1 VRLKSTLLLTFGAGW
16 LAMVAVC
23 FHISKELQD
32 QRTND
37 ARRELRNQAALLS
50 SVFDP
55 AAPDLDRLV
64 DEMARHA
71 PYRITIITGDG
82 RVVADSEFS
91 SEHLAELE
99 NHADRTE
106 ILDARRTGSG
116 ERTRYS
122 TSVGKWLMY
131 SAHRLRRSDG
141 FVRVAMPVPERRLLT
156 PPFRLV
162 LTILALVGFG
172 AAAALLGTLRRTVT
186 EPKRKIEKYIASIDD
201 GQAAP
206 AVAIHSAEEL
216 GPVARSL
223 ETLAK
228 KVQARTQLLE
238 SEKNYLKAVL
248 ASMSEGV
255 LIVDTRGRITRANP
269 AFTEIFRIDCDP
281 IGRTA
286 LEIVRIASV
295 ETGLAKVL
303 REPETSEHEE
313 EIKLGDRVLLAR
325 FSRLEGANQI
335 LGVVVVFHDITRL
348 RRLENA
354 RRDFVSNLSHEFRTP
369 LTSIRG
375 YAETVMD
382 EKCASA
388 AHRDFL
394 PKIHRNALQLSQMID
409 ELFKLASLENG
420 TERLEKQ
427 QVNLRALMCDL
438 EKELGPRFT
447 EKGVRFSGEI
457 QPGAEVF
464 LAREAFV
471 RRILYNLLDNALK
484 YTDSG
489 EIKVSA
495 QKSGKELIVAVADT
509 GVGIPAEDLERI
521 FERFYRVNKDRS
533 RQTGGSGIGLAIVKH
548 LVQVHGGR
556 VWVESKL
563 GRGSTFYFA
572 LPVGGELKKAG

>member
-1 VRLKSTLLLTFGAGW
+1 MRLKSTLLLTFGAGW

>member
-1 VRLKSTLLLTFGAGW
+1 LLTFGAGW